1 MLLLV
6 VIAPQVKYASLAY
19 VVAEI
24 GADTQAPYEPPTTE
38 TLPVKEAPDKLALP
52 FIAVVKDV
60 GPKP

>member
-1 MLLLV
+1 MHV
-6 VIAPQVKYASLAY
+6 AY

-38 TLPVKEAPDKLALP
+38 TLPVKVAPDKFAFPL
-52 FIAVVKDV
+52 IVVVRDV